1 MMLEIVVQVLLIV
14 SSAVW
19 VAGWL
24 LALWGEMAR
33 KEWAEA
39 AGAVLAV
46 VGTISAVVLAV
57 IIFVAFLL

>member
-1 MMLEIVVQVLLIV
+1 MLAVQVLLV
-14 SSAVW
+14 VTLTVWAV
-19 VAGWL
+19 GWL

-57 IIFVAFLL
+57 IIFVAFFL

>member
-1 MMLEIVVQVLLIV
+1 MLAVQVLLV
-14 SSAVW
+14 VTLTVWAV
-19 VAGWL
+19 GWL
-24 LALWGEMAR
+24 LLLWGEMAR